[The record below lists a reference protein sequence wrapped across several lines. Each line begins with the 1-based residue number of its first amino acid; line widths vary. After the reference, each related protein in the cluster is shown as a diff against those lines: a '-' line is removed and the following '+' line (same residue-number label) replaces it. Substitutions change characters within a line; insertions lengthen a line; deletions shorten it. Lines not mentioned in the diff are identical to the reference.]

1 MLLLWVLWGMTL
13 GSRQAPRLLLDRSW
27 PAWVSTAALR
37 QAASLRLCFEPAVVG
52 LSLPGHVRS
61 RHSSS
66 LCCSVQRVTAGLTLY
81 ASKMRSQLGLPPE
94 AVETSGLMEMS
105 LNFLGLVVC
114 VLVFFPL
121 VLFCLRSLWILCGG
135 WLCVG
140 VCLKA

>member
-1 MLLLWVLWGMTL
+1 M
-13 GSRQAPRLLLDRSW
+13 
-27 PAWVSTAALR
+27 STAALR

-114 VLVFFPL
+114 VFSPGF
-121 VLFCLRSLWILCGG
+121 VLFEVTLDFVWWLALCGSVLESLGVILQALSNYFEARSLIGLEFA
-135 WLCVG
+135 
-140 VCLKA
+140 K